1 MAIGADSSLYGRHC
15 AVSVRRLCPL
25 CVFSVRPQAT
35 ALLKFIGV
43 IKVVPF
49 FGGSF
54 TSVFPWFI
62 FVIALCTLLN
72 VWGVLARMLNIQR
85 FQYVARAQPGN
96 ERHQDMRDSIA
107 EGKKL
112 IELSIRNEQRMK
124 EQMAINDHNRADS
137 VMLV

>member
-1 MAIGADSSLYGRHC
+1 MC
-15 AVSVRRLCPL
+15 VR
-25 CVFSVRPQAT
+25 FAQAT

-72 VWGVLARMLNIQR
+72 VWGVLARMLNIER

>member
-1 MAIGADSSLYGRHC
+1 M
-15 AVSVRRLCPL
+15 
-25 CVFSVRPQAT
+25 
-35 ALLKFIGV
+35 

-62 FVIALCTLLN
+62 FVIALCTLLH

-85 FQYVARAQPGN
+85 FQYVVRIQPGN
-96 ERHQDMRDSIA
+96 ERHQDMMETIE

-112 IELSIRNEQRMK
+112 IELSIRNDLRMK
-124 EQMAINDHNRADS
+124 EQMVINVHNQADPD
-137 VMLV
+137 MLV